1 MLSRAGFNV
10 PVVDALDIEGLPQA
24 SLTRVLIRM
33 MADALGEPISMP
45 AIVARGSEPGPTV
58 GITAAIH
65 GNELNGL
72 RIIHRLIADLDPQE
86 LRGNIVAVPIVNV
99 PGYLRNTREFSD
111 GSDLNRTMPGKSHGR
126 SSEVYAHRF
135 MTRVVSNFDYLIDL
149 HTASFGRVNSL
160 YVRADLTHP
169 ETAWMARAQHPQI
182 MVHNRGADGTL
193 RDAAM
198 DRGIPA
204 ITVEVGDPQRFQR
217 RMIRFGLIG
226 VGNVLARLQMLPLE
240 ESLPEHEPVVCAR
253 SYWLYSDDGGL
264 LEVFPNLTDQVDAGD
279 LVARV
284 TDVFGELVTEYH
296 APEAGIVIGKS
307 TNPVNTTG
315 SRILHL
321 GVLGDASAD

>member
-1 MLSRAGFNV
+1 
-10 PVVDALDIEGLPQA
+10 
-24 SLTRVLIRM
+24 
-33 MADALGEPISMP
+33 
-45 AIVARGSEPGPTV
+45 
-58 GITAAIH
+58 
-65 GNELNGL
+65 
-72 RIIHRLIADLDPQE
+72 
-86 LRGNIVAVPIVNV
+86 
-99 PGYLRNTREFSD
+99 
-111 GSDLNRTMPGKSHGR
+111 
-126 SSEVYAHRF
+126 
-135 MTRVVSNFDYLIDL
+135 
-149 HTASFGRVNSL
+149 
-160 YVRADLTHP
+160 
-169 ETAWMARAQHPQI
+169 
-182 MVHNRGADGTL
+182 
-193 RDAAM
+193 
-198 DRGIPA
+198 
-204 ITVEVGDPQRFQR
+204 
-217 RMIRFGLIG
+217 MIRFGLIG